1 MDILDFPTAKSIIAS
16 KVPKPEDGIDAAWLD
31 RYE

>member
-1 MDILDFPTAKSIIAS
+1 MDILDFPTAKRIIAN
-16 KVPKPEDGIDAAWLD
+16 KAPKPEDGFAAAWLD